1 MSCLV
6 NIASASA
13 GVLPLTLLKIPLKPS
28 NEPLKPAPKAPP
40 KPRLNKYSSRLT
52 SSPNKSLRKVS
63 PTPKPAPKAPLF
75 AIPLTPLVVAPPG
88 IIWIRPAAIAS
99 AWLICFTPLA
109 FCAAI
114 FA

>member
-1 MSCLV
+1 MFFTASLIVFLSCLV

-28 NEPLKPAPKAPP
+28 NDPLKPAPKAPP
-40 KPRLNKYSSRLT
+40 KPKLNKYSSRVT

-75 AIPLTPLVVAPPG
+75 ATPFRPFAVVPAG
-88 IIWIRPAAIAS
+88 IICTRPAATAS
-99 AWLICFTPLA
+99 A
-109 FCAAI
+109 
-114 FA
+114 